1 MIMLMMVVILML
13 EPRFG
18 IRVKGGVPFEVL
30 YFFFFLI
37 PISKCTLLVKLVRN
51 EHQRG

>member
-1 MIMLMMVVILML
+1 MMMIMLMMVVILML

-30 YFFFFLI
+30 YFFFNSHLKVHV
-37 PISKCTLLVKLVRN
+37 ISETRP
-51 EHQRG
+51 